1 MDITNKVALVTGAG
15 SGIGRAS
22 AIRLAREG
30 ASVVVADVNEPGG
43 RETVAL
49 IQNVGTKLQLRPGER
64 SSPPHAAFVRADV
77 ASVDD
82 ARAMIAFAESTFG
95 GLDILHNNAG
105 IITGPP
111 RWPDTEPE
119 HWIRLLDINL
129 RGVILGTQLAL
140 PALHKRGGGCI
151 VNTASM
157 AGIGYGFPPNPVY
170 AASKGGVVLFTAS
183 LAPLKDEANIRVNCV
198 CPGVV
203 DTPMLRRAA
212 EGVTPQESQATEA
225 RLRALAVL
233 QPEEIADAVVAFIR
247 DDSLAGRAMMIP
259 NGQPRELLRLPKYP
273 LAAGRSPDH
282 SR

>member
-1 MDITNKVALVTGAG
+1 MLGGIVDIANKVALVTGAG

-30 ASVVVADVNEPGG
+30 ASVVVADIDEPGG
-43 RETVAL
+43 RETVAQ
-49 IQNVGTKLQLRPGER
+49 IAANGGK
-64 SSPPHAAFVRADV
+64 AAFVRADV
-77 ASVDD
+77 TLEADV
-82 ARAMIAFAESTFG
+82 RAMIAFAESTFG

-105 IITGPP
+105 LITGPP

-119 HWIRLLDINL
+119 RWVRMLEINL
-129 RGVILGTQLAL
+129 RGVILGTQLAI
-140 PALHKRGGGCI
+140 PALRKRGGGAV

-157 AGIGYGFPPNPVY
+157 AGIGAGFPPNPVY

-225 RLRALAVL
+225 RLRGLKIL
-233 QPEEIADAVVAFIR
+233 QPEEIADAMVELIR
-247 DDSLAGRAMMIP
+247 DDALAGRAMMIRK
-259 NGQPRELLRLPKYP
+259 GVPRELLRLPEIP
-273 LAAGRSPDH
+273 HLV
-282 SR
+282 

>member
-1 MDITNKVALVTGAG
+1 MDIAGKVALVTGAG

-22 AIRLAREG
+22 SVRLAAEG
-30 ASVVVADVNEPGG
+30 ASVVVADVDESGG
-43 RETVAL
+43 QETVRL
-49 IQNVGTKLQLRPGER
+49 ITEAGGN
-64 SSPPHAAFVRADV
+64 ANFVTADV
-77 ASVDD
+77 TIPDHVQ
-82 ARAMIAFAESTFG
+82 AMIDRAERTYG

-119 HWIRLLDINL
+119 AWIRMLDINL

-140 PALHKRGGGCI
+140 PAMRKRGGGAI

-157 AGIGYGFPPNPVY
+157 AGVGYGFPPNPVY

-183 LAPLKDEANIRVNCV
+183 LAPLAAEANIRVNCI

-225 RLRALAVL
+225 RLRSVPILA
-233 QPEEIADAVVAFIR
+233 PEEIADCVVYFIR
-247 DDSLAGRAMMIP
+247 DDSLAGRALLVR
-259 NGQPRELLRLPKYP
+259 NGMPRELLRMPEIP
-273 LAAGRSPDH
+273 QAFRS
-282 SR
+282 